1 MVNIEKLIARLYNEE
16 CIVLP
21 KSIKSKEIIELV
33 SKLNKLGIKF
43 KLNKVFNKETLEEE
57 LILELEGEIENA

>member
-21 KSIKSKEIIELV
+21 KTIKSNEIVELV
-33 SKLNKLGIKF
+33 SRLNKLGVKF
-43 KLNKVFNKETLEEE
+43 KLNKVFNRETLEEE
-57 LILELEGEIENA
+57 LILELEGNVV